1 MTESPH
7 PSASAPLRVWDLP
20 TRLFHWSLALSVAGA
35 LIAVEVGGDAMAWH
49 FRFGYT
55 VLTLLLFRLVWGFV
69 GPRYARF
76 ASFPP
81 RPAAAWRALRSP
93 IAQPTAGHSP
103 AAALSVY
110 ALLTVAGVQ
119 AVTGLFSNDAI
130 MWDGPL
136 RSWVSSATS
145 DRITGW
151 HLTNR
156 YLLIG
161 LIALHL
167 AAIVWWR
174 IRRGKRLTRAML
186 TGDSEGIPLG
196 AAAADDGTG
205 TRLKALALLAA
216 CAAAVGLL
224 VR

>member
-1 MTESPH
+1 MNH
-7 PSASAPLRVWDLP
+7 LNRAPALRVWDLP
-20 TRLFHWSLALSVAGA
+20 IRLFHWALVVSVVGA
-35 LIAVEVGGDAMAWH
+35 IIAVNVGGDAMAWH
-49 FRFGYT
+49 FRFGYA
-55 VLTLLLFRLVWGFV
+55 VVTLLLFRLVWGFI

-81 RPAAAWRALRSP
+81 RLRAAWRSLRSGGHGP
-93 IAQPTAGHSP
+93 AAPGHSP

-110 ALLTVAGVQ
+110 AMLLAAGAQ
-119 AVTGLFSNDAI
+119 ALTGLFSNDAI

-136 RSWVSSATS
+136 RKWVSSATS
-145 DRITGW
+145 DMITGW

-161 LIALHL
+161 LIALHI

-174 IRRGKRLTRAML
+174 VRHGKRLTRAML
-186 TGDSEGIPLG
+186 TGDSDAAPAG
-196 AAAADDGTG
+196 AAAADDSTA
-205 TRLKALALLAA
+205 TRLKALAVLIV
-216 CAAAVGLL
+216 CAAIVALL